1 MLKVAATTFSID
13 AHPGSTGRSQLNAA
27 VSHIFTPLKSS
38 VFLIEQEGILTVLL
52 TSHFMTHNW
61 RFSNIAR
68 EKVAAALNIPRSQVV
83 CFSSHNHCTV
93 KINQTQ
99 YTFGY
104 PDGETSLPE
113 SDLTAE
119 GLEILQRSIEAAV
132 KLRSELTPVTLHYGR
147 GNEAR
152 ITHNRKGRRADGTT
166 YLMREEDRLRLG
178 EDFSGDIDTDA
189 FVISFNDADN
199 RPVAML
205 TQFTGHPVT
214 AYHCDHPVVHGEY
227 PQIAC
232 DDLSAAFGNIPV
244 GFLQGCAGETNSKGL
259 LAATPAEENAK
270 RAERYG
276 HMLGE
281 TFIEIAARLQPSKRN
296 DMRFNWQTVTLPL
309 AEVPPAAELRR
320 RIAETEAF
328 MARCDAGDDAGT
340 RGCWGLTCP
349 SNMTFPYRKHLLTAP
364 NRWANWALS
373 FHENGNYHEA
383 PTRLELPLY
392 TLRLGDIGIVGMPCE
407 PFMGIGRQ
415 IKAASPT
422 PLTLPCGYMN
432 DTSIAYIP
440 DSANNGDLDYGSAF
454 YRYTPTLMPYRQPA
468 GDLIASTALESLGQT
483 LDAASQPQET
493 DWQTR
498 FGIF

>member
-1 MLKVAATTFSID
+1 MLKVSATTFAID
-13 AHPGSTGRSQLNAA
+13 ARPGSTGRSQLNAA

-38 VFLIEQEGILTVLL
+38 VFLIENDGILSVLL

-61 RFSNIAR
+61 RFSNLAR
-68 EKVAAALNIPRSQVV
+68 ARVAAALEIPTSQVV

-104 PDGETSLPE
+104 PDGEKVLPE

-119 GLEILQRSIEAAV
+119 GLEIVERSVEAAV
-132 KLRSELTPVTLHYGR
+132 RLRREMVPVTVHYGR
-147 GNEAR
+147 GSENR
-152 ITHNRKGRRADGTT
+152 ITHNRKGRRADGSTH
-166 YLMREEDRLRLG
+166 LMREEDRLLLG
-178 EDFSGDIDTDA
+178 EDFAGDIDTDA
-189 FVISFNDADN
+189 FVLSFNDADN

-205 TQFTGHPVT
+205 AQFTGHPVT

-232 DDLSAAFGNIPV
+232 DDLSAAFGGIPV

-259 LAATPAEENAK
+259 LAATPAEVNAK
-270 RAERYG
+270 RATRYG

-281 TFIEIAARLQPSKRN
+281 TYISIAHNLLRSERE
-296 DMRFNWQTVTLPL
+296 DVRFNWTTVTLPL
-309 AEVPPAAELRR
+309 AEVPNEAELRAR
-320 RIAETEAF
+320 LEETEAF
-328 MARCDAGDDAGT
+328 MARCDAGDDEGT
-340 RGCWGLTCP
+340 RCCWGLNCP
-349 SNMTFPYRKHLLTAP
+349 SNMTLPYRKNLIASP
-364 NRWANWALS
+364 NRWLRWALS
-373 FHENGNYHEA
+373 FHEKKNHHRA

-392 TLRLGDIGIVGMPCE
+392 TLRIGDVGIVGMPCE

-422 PLTLPCGYMN
+422 KLTLPCGYMN

-440 DSANNGDLDYGSAF
+440 DAPNNGDLDYGSAF

-468 GDLIASTALESLGQT
+468 GDLLASAAIETLGQT
-483 LDAASQPQET
+483 LSAADQPQQTEWT
-493 DWQTR
+493 TR
-498 FGIF
+498 FRIV